1 MSETT
6 TTTGQVIDARG
17 MACPGPLM
25 SLIGA
30 IRQRQ
35 VGDVLEVWSTDQGS
49 ATDIPAWVAKARHE
63 LLQVADADG
72 YTRFVSARPGER
84 RCPPRWWSSAAA
96 SGGR

>member
-6 TTTGQVIDARG
+6 TTPGQVIDARG

-30 IRQRQ
+30 IRQSQ
-35 VGDVLEVWSTDQGS
+35 VGAVLEVWSTDQGS

-63 LLQVADADG
+63 LLQVADTDG
-72 YTRFVSARPGER
+72 YTRFRVRKAR
-84 RCPPRWWSSAAA
+84 
-96 SGGR
+96 